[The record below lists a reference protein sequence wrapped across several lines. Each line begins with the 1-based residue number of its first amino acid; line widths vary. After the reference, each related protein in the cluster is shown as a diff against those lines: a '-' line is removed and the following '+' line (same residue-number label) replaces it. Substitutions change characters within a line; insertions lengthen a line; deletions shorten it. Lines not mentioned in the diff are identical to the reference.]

1 MKKQLDRIR
10 KPEINIKLSTKII
23 NSALILLLGIA
34 LGCFSKGLDNLS
46 INDAIWWQHILG
58 ILDLRNVFSGFSVW
72 ICIAVAI
79 SVMSKS
85 PLRASLNVFVFF
97 VGMTTS
103 YHLYS
108 ILFSGFNPLSYMMI
122 WYIITLF
129 TPILAYICWYG
140 KGKGILS
147 LIISIGILAI
157 MLFLTL
163 FARIG
168 STAINVILFLGTFGV
183 LYTDKKKTIY
193 NLIGAVVIAILVY
206 GFQYF

>member
-10 KPEINIKLSTKII
+10 TPEINIKLSTKII
-23 NSALILLLGIA
+23 NSALTLLLGIA
-34 LGCFSKGLDNLS
+34 LGCFSKCLDNLS

-85 PLRASLNVFVFF
+85 PLRASLNVFLFF

-108 ILFSGFNPLSYMMI
+108 ILFSGFNPRSYMMI

-129 TPILAYICWYG
+129 TPILAYICWYARG
-140 KGKGILS
+140 KGVLS
-147 LIISIGILAI
+147 LIISIGILAV

-163 FARIG
+163 FGRIG

-183 LYTDKKKTIY
+183 LHTDKKKTIY

>member
-1 MKKQLDRIR
+1 MKKQLDKIR
-10 KPEINIKLSTKII
+10 KPEINMKLSTKII
-23 NSALILLLGIA
+23 NSASILLLGIA

-46 INDAIWWQHILG
+46 INDAIWWQLILG

-103 YHLYS
+103 YHIYS

-129 TPILAYICWYG
+129 TPLLAYICWYA

-147 LIISIGILAI
+147 LIISIGILAV

-168 STAINVILFLGTFGV
+168 STVINVILFLATFGV
-183 LYTDKKKTIY
+183 LHTDKKNTIY

>member
-1 MKKQLDRIR
+1 MKKQLDKIR
-10 KPEINIKLSTKII
+10 KPEINMKLSTKII
-23 NSALILLLGIA
+23 NSASILLLGIA
-34 LGCFSKGLDNLS
+34 LGCFSKCLDNLS

-103 YHLYS
+103 YHIYS

-147 LIISIGILAI
+147 LIISIGILAV

-168 STAINVILFLGTFGV
+168 STVINVILFLATFGV
-183 LYTDKKKTIY
+183 LHTDKKNTIY